1 MDKMLDVRSRID
13 QRNLASAVLSASAA
27 WRKPANLRCH
37 ASQRYLP
44 RSIMSAPALETRRL
58 QDCLNGLLSL
68 IAAPALWSGKDP
80 DVVMGTVLEMLAR
93 ILNLELAYARLDEG
107 SGGAIRELARSD
119 RYPDAARRAHEVG
132 VAVESC
138 LRAQQAGESQVV
150 PNPFGAGKLNVTY
163 LWLGLRE
170 GNGFVLAGASRPGF
184 PADTD
189 LLLLRVA
196 VNQLMVEL
204 QRAQVSVANRRAES
218 AEAHATYLREESERH
233 WGDFVGS
240 STSLADALKLV
251 EEVAPTN
258 ACVLIQG
265 ETGTG
270 KELVARAIHRLSQR
284 QQHAFVRLN
293 CAAIPTGLLEAELF
307 GHEKGAFT
315 GAVAKRIGRFELADR
330 GTIFLDEVGEIP
342 LDLQA
347 KLLRVL
353 QEHEFERLGSTH
365 TQRID
370 VRLIAAS
377 NRDLAQMVEDRSFR
391 EDLYYRLNVF
401 PIEMPPLRQRQEDI
415 PMLARH
421 FMHLH
426 ARAYSRSITAIEP
439 DGLAALC
446 RYAWPG
452 NVRELSNIIE
462 RCVILTHG
470 STLRV
475 PADALKSRGVVAAAD
490 SSLEAA
496 QRRHILHVLEECH
509 WVIAG
514 PSGAAARLGMK
525 RTSLQYKIQKLGIVR
540 RP

>member
-1 MDKMLDVRSRID
+1 
-13 QRNLASAVLSASAA
+13 
-27 WRKPANLRCH
+27 
-37 ASQRYLP
+37 
-44 RSIMSAPALETRRL
+44 MSAPAPESGRL
-58 QDCLNGLLSL
+58 QDCLNGLRSL
-68 IAAPALWSGKDP
+68 IAASAQWAGKEP
-80 DVVMGTVLEMLAR
+80 DVVMGTVLELVVR

-107 SGGAIRELARSD
+107 PGSVVRELARSD

-132 VAVESC
+132 VAIEPF
-138 LRAQQAGESQVV
+138 LRAQQAGESLAV
-150 PNPFGAGKLNVTY
+150 PNPFGAGKLQVTY

-170 GNGFVLAGASRPGF
+170 GSGYVLAGASRPGF

-196 VNQLMVEL
+196 VNELMVEL
-204 QRAQVSVANRRAES
+204 QRAQVSVANRRAET
-218 AEAHATYLREESERH
+218 AEAHNSYLREESDRH

-240 STSLADALKLV
+240 STSLAEALKLV

-270 KELVARAIHRLSQR
+270 KELIARAIHHLSQR
-284 QQHAFVRLN
+284 QQNSFVRLN

-315 GAVAKRIGRFELADR
+315 GAIAKRIGRFELADR

-342 LDLQA
+342 LELQA

-365 TQRID
+365 TQRVD

-377 NRDLAQMVEDRSFR
+377 NRDLAQMVEARTFR

-401 PIEMPPLRQRQEDI
+401 PIEIPPLRQRQEDI
-415 PMLARH
+415 PMLVRH
-421 FMHLH
+421 FMQLH
-426 ARAYSRSITAIEP
+426 ARANRRSITSIDP

-470 STLRV
+470 TTLRV
-475 PADALKSRGVVAAAD
+475 PADALKSRGAAA
-490 SSLEAA
+490 SLDNSLDAA
-496 QRRHILHVLEECH
+496 QRRHILQVLEECN

-525 RTSLQYKIQKLGIVR
+525 RTSLQYRLQRLGIVR

>member
-1 MDKMLDVRSRID
+1 
-13 QRNLASAVLSASAA
+13 
-27 WRKPANLRCH
+27 
-37 ASQRYLP
+37 
-44 RSIMSAPALETRRL
+44 MSAPALEIRRL
-58 QDCLNGLLSL
+58 RHCLNGLFSL
-68 IAAPALWSGKDP
+68 IAASALWSGKGP
-80 DVVMGTVLEMLAR
+80 DVVMGTVLDMLVR
-93 ILNLELAYARLDEG
+93 LLDLDLAYSRQDDG
-107 SGGAIRELARSD
+107 SGNAIREQARSE
-119 RYPDAARRAHEVG
+119 RFPDAARRAHQIG
-132 VAVESC
+132 VAIEPW
-138 LRAQQAGESQVV
+138 LRTQQVGESHAV
-150 PNPFGAGKLNVTY
+150 PNPLGPGKLHVTC
-163 LWLGLRE
+163 LRLDLTKGRGL
-170 GNGFVLAGASRPGF
+170 VMTGASRPGF

-196 VNQLMVEL
+196 VNLIVVEL
-204 QRAQVSVANRRAES
+204 QGAHASVAPRRAES
-218 AEAHATYLREESERH
+218 AAARNAHLREEGERQG
-233 WGDFVGS
+233 GDFVGS
-240 STSLADALKLV
+240 SASLAKALKLV
-251 EEVAPTN
+251 EQVAPTN

-270 KELVARAIHRLSQR
+270 KELIARAIHRLSQR
-284 QQHAFVRLN
+284 SQHALVRLN

-315 GAVAKRIGRFELADR
+315 GAVARRIGRFELADR

-353 QEHEFERLGSTH
+353 QEQEFERLGSTR

-377 NRDLAQMVEDRSFR
+377 NRDLAQMVDDRTFR

-401 PIEMPPLRQRQEDI
+401 PIEMPPLRERLEDI
-415 PMLARH
+415 PMLVRH
-421 FMHLH
+421 FMQLH
-426 ARAYSRSITAIEP
+426 ARANGRSITAIER

-470 STLRV
+470 TTLRV
-475 PADALKSRGVVAAAD
+475 PADELKSRGAVVALD
-490 SSLEAA
+490 NSLQGA
-496 QRRHILHVLEECH
+496 QRRHILQVLEHCN
-509 WVIAG
+509 WVIGG
-514 PSGAAARLGMK
+514 PSGAAAQLGMK
-525 RTSLQYKIQKLGIVR
+525 RTSLQYRLQKLGIVR

>member
-1 MDKMLDVRSRID
+1 M
-13 QRNLASAVLSASAA
+13 SAS
-27 WRKPANLRCH
+27 
-37 ASQRYLP
+37 
-44 RSIMSAPALETRRL
+44 ALETRPL

-68 IAAPALWSGKDP
+68 IAAPALWSGKGP
-80 DVVMGTVLEMLAR
+80 DVVVDTVLDMLVR
-93 ILNLELAYARLDEG
+93 LLDLDLAYARLDDG
-107 SGGAIRELARSD
+107 SGGAIRELARSE
-119 RYPDAARRAHEVG
+119 RYPDAAHRAHELG
-132 VAVESC
+132 VAIEPC
-138 LRAQQAGESQVV
+138 LRAQQAGERHAA
-150 PNPFGAGKLNVTY
+150 PNPFGAGTLTVTY

-170 GNGFVLAGASRPGF
+170 GRGLVLAGSSRPGF
-184 PADTD
+184 PAETD

-196 VNQLMVEL
+196 VNQIVVEL
-204 QRAQVSVANRRAES
+204 QRAQASVAPRRAES
-218 AEAHATYLREESERH
+218 AAAHNAHLREESEQH
-233 WGDFVGS
+233 GGDFVGS
-240 STSLADALKLV
+240 STSLAKALKLV
-251 EEVAPTN
+251 EQVAPTN

-270 KELVARAIHRLSQR
+270 KELIARAIHRLSQR
-284 QQHAFVRLN
+284 SQHAFVRLN

-315 GAVAKRIGRFELADR
+315 GAVARRIGRFELADR

-353 QEHEFERLGSTH
+353 QEHEFERLGSNH

-377 NRDLAQMVEDRSFR
+377 NRDLAQMVDDRSFR

-421 FMHLH
+421 FIQLH
-426 ARAYSRSITAIEP
+426 ARANSRSITAIEP

-446 RYAWPG
+446 RYGWPG

-470 STLRV
+470 PTLRV
-475 PADALKSRGVVAAAD
+475 PADALKSRGAVVAVD
-490 SSLEAA
+490 NSLEGA
-496 QRRHILHVLEECH
+496 QRRHILHVLEACN

-514 PSGAAARLGMK
+514 PGGAAATLGMK
-525 RTSLQYKIQKLGIVR
+525 RTSLQYRLQKLGIVR

>member
-1 MDKMLDVRSRID
+1 MR
-13 QRNLASAVLSASAA
+13 A
-27 WRKPANLRCH
+27 
-37 ASQRYLP
+37 
-44 RSIMSAPALETRRL
+44 
-58 QDCLNGLLSL
+58 
-68 IAAPALWSGKDP
+68 
-80 DVVMGTVLEMLAR
+80 VLEMLAR
-93 ILNLELAYARLDEG
+93 MLNLDLAYARLDDG
-107 SGGAIRELARSD
+107 SGGAILELARSE
-119 RYPDAARRAHEVG
+119 RYPDAAVRAHEIG
-132 VAVESC
+132 AAIQPW
-138 LRAQQAGESQVV
+138 LLAQQAGESHVV
-150 PNPFGAGKLNVTY
+150 PNPFEGGELNVTF

-170 GNGFVLAGASRPGF
+170 GSGLVLAGASRPGF

-189 LLLLRVA
+189 LLLMRVA
-196 VNQLMVEL
+196 VNQAVVEL
-204 QRAQVSVANRRAES
+204 QRAQVLAANRRAES
-218 AEAHATYLREESERH
+218 AEAHITYLREESEQH

-240 STSLADALKLV
+240 SASLAKALKLV
-251 EEVAPTN
+251 EHVAPTN

-270 KELVARAIHRLSQR
+270 KELIARAIHRLSQR
-284 QQHAFVRLN
+284 RQRAFVRLN

-315 GAVAKRIGRFELADR
+315 GAVAKRIGRFELADG

-365 TQRID
+365 TQRVD

-377 NRDLAQMVEDRSFR
+377 NRNLGQMVEDRSFR
-391 EDLYYRLNVF
+391 EDLFYRLNVF
-401 PIEMPPLRQRQEDI
+401 PIEMPALRERAEDI
-415 PMLARH
+415 PALARH
-421 FMHLH
+421 FVQLH
-426 ARAYSRSITAIEP
+426 ARANKRSIPAIEP

-470 STLRV
+470 PTLRV
-475 PADALKSRGVVAAAD
+475 PADALKLRGAVPAVD
-490 SSLEAA
+490 NSLEGA
-496 QRRHILHVLEECH
+496 QRQHILHALEECN

-514 PSGAAARLGMK
+514 PTGAAARLGMK
-525 RTSLQYKIQKLGIVR
+525 RTSLQYKLQKLGIVR
-540 RP
+540 RA

>member
-1 MDKMLDVRSRID
+1 M
-13 QRNLASAVLSASAA
+13 SAS
-27 WRKPANLRCH
+27 
-37 ASQRYLP
+37 
-44 RSIMSAPALETRRL
+44 ALETRRL
-58 QDCLNGLLSL
+58 QDCLDGLLSL
-68 IAAPALWSGKDP
+68 IAAPALWSGQGP
-80 DVVMGTVLEMLAR
+80 DVVMSTVLEMLAR
-93 ILNLELAYARLDEG
+93 MLNLDLAYARLDDG
-107 SGGAIRELARSD
+107 SGSAIRELARSE
-119 RYPDAARRAHEVG
+119 RYPDADRRAHEVG
-132 VAVESC
+132 IAIEPC
-138 LRAQQAGESQVV
+138 LRTLQAGESHAV
-150 PNPFGAGKLNVTY
+150 PNPFEAGELKVTC
-163 LWLGLRE
+163 LRLGLRQ
-170 GNGFVLAGASRPGF
+170 GGGFVLAGSSRPGF

-189 LLLLRVA
+189 LLLLQAA
-196 VNQLMVEL
+196 VNQVVVEL
-204 QRAQVSVANRRAES
+204 QRAQVAMANRRAAS
-218 AEAHATYLREESERH
+218 AEAPNTCLRGESEQH

-240 STSLADALKLV
+240 SASLAQALKLV

-270 KELVARAIHRLSQR
+270 KELIARAIHRLSQR
-284 QQHAFVRLN
+284 QQHPFVRLN

-315 GAVAKRIGRFELADR
+315 GAIARRIGRFELADR

-353 QEHEFERLGSTH
+353 QEREFERLGSTH
-365 TQRID
+365 TRRID

-377 NRDLAQMVEDRSFR
+377 NRDLAQMVDDRSFR

-415 PMLARH
+415 PVLARH
-421 FMHLH
+421 FIQLH
-426 ARAYSRSITAIEP
+426 ARANSRSITAIEP
-439 DGLAALC
+439 DGMAALC

-475 PADALKSRGVVAAAD
+475 PAGALKSRGAVVAVD
-490 SSLEAA
+490 DSLEGA

-509 WVIAG
+509 WMIAG
-514 PSGAAARLGMK
+514 PAGAAARLGMK
-525 RTSLQYKIQKLGIVR
+525 RTSLQYKLQKLGIVR